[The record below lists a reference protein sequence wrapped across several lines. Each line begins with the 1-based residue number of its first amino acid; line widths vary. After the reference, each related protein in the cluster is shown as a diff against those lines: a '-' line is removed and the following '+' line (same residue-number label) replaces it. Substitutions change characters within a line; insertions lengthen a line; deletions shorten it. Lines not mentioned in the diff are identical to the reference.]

1 MKTSKATKNTSIP
14 QLSGSL
20 NQVLADS
27 YALLSLT
34 HLAHWNVEGPG
45 FFALHTAFQTQY
57 EELFM
62 AIDEIAER
70 IRALD
75 AYAIGGLGKLAQV
88 AQMKEFAAPCA
99 QEDYVRM
106 LIAGNEK
113 LVADAAQAREAAGAA
128 NDQETQDLMRRAH
141 HHSPKNHL
149 DVEELPQGVKF
160 AALKVT
166 TLPLARLHAP
176 PRSSFLLPRQSI
188 PAGLAPVGSTPSSV
202 RAFPVSGPQ

>member
-1 MKTSKATKNTSIP
+1 MTNDVAARDAQTA
-14 QLSGSL
+14 QLTQSL

-62 AIDEIAER
+62 AVDEIAER

-75 AYAIGGLGKLAQV
+75 AYAIGGLGTLAAA
-88 AQMKEFAAPCA
+88 AQMKEFTSPIS
-99 QEDYVRM
+99 QEDYVRA

-113 LVADAAQAREAAGAA
+113 VAADAARARDLAGAA
-128 NDQETQDLMRRAH
+128 DDAESQDLMIGRITLH
-141 HHSPKNHL
+141 QKTIWM
-149 DVEELPQGVKF
+149 
-160 AALKVT
+160 LK
-166 TLPLARLHAP
+166 
-176 PRSSFLLPRQSI
+176 SFLK
-188 PAGLAPVGSTPSSV
+188 G
-202 RAFPVSGPQ
+202 